1 MKFRY
6 PINTFAKIN
15 KTNSKYKHYFDENFH
30 SNSLDLEGNV
40 FATFTFDNNH
50 FVEKIDL
57 KRNGEHII
65 ADLALKPTPKILLIA
80 FVLYAVFGN
89 ALINWH
95 FDVFSITQK
104 LVPLTF
110 LSFFSYGVLW
120 IFTLAT
126 IANKLK

>member
-1 MKFRY
+1 MKFKY
-6 PINTFAKIN
+6 PLNTFAKIN
-15 KTNSKYKHYFDENFH
+15 KTNSKYKHYFDEKFH

-65 ADLALKPTPKILLIA
+65 AELEIKPIPKILLIA
-80 FVLYAVFGN
+80 FILYAVFGN
-89 ALINWH
+89 ALINGN